1 MVRFMKGVYNLRPM
15 RSRYCQTWSVD
26 VVLNYLRK
34 LSPVK
39 KLTLKELSLK
49 LVMLIALTNA
59 ARVQTIHLL
68 SVNNFTKFKSEFVFK
83 LDNVLKQSRPGF
95 DCSVLR
101 LKAYPPDRRLCV
113 YTVIKEY
120 LVRTKDIRE
129 KSENKLLLS
138 YIHPY
143 KAVTRD
149 TISRWIKMVMTRSG
163 IDTNIYGSHS
173 VRSASTS
180 KAKLKMVPIAD
191 IINKAGWS
199 RQSTFANSMTKKFKK
214 VTDLR
219 KQSSIKMRR

>member
-1 MVRFMKGVYNLRPM
+1 
-15 RSRYCQTWSVD
+15 
-26 VVLNYLRK
+26 
-34 LSPVK
+34 
-39 KLTLKELSLK
+39 
-49 LVMLIALTNA
+49 MLIALTNA
-59 ARVQTIHLL
+59 ARLQTIHLL

-138 YIHPY
+138 YIRPY

-149 TISRWIKMVMTRSG
+149 TISRWIKMIMTRSG

-199 RQSTFANSMTKKFKK
+199 RQSTFAKFYDKEIQESDRFEEA
-214 VTDLR
+214 VLHQDA
-219 KQSSIKMRR
+219 

>member
-1 MVRFMKGVYNLRPM
+1 MKGVYNLHPM

-59 ARVQTIHLL
+59 ARVQTKHLL

-95 DCSVLR
+95 DCSVLK

-138 YIHPY
+138 YIRPY
-143 KAVTRD
+143 KSVSRD

-199 RQSTFANSMTKKFKK
+199 RQSTFAKFYDKEIQERDRFEEA
-214 VTDLR
+214 VLHQDG
-219 KQSSIKMRR
+219 

>member
-1 MVRFMKGVYNLRPM
+1 MVTVLQYCSRKKIDSFSASIREVIEFLTEQFEAGLGYSSLNTARGALSSLGLKLEQFAAGSHPLVVRFMKGVYNLRPM

-95 DCSVLR
+95 ETES
-101 LKAYPPDRRLCV
+101 
-113 YTVIKEY
+113 
-120 LVRTKDIRE
+120 
-129 KSENKLLLS
+129 LS
-138 YIHPY
+138 
-143 KAVTRD
+143 
-149 TISRWIKMVMTRSG
+149 
-163 IDTNIYGSHS
+163 
-173 VRSASTS
+173 
-180 KAKLKMVPIAD
+180 
-191 IINKAGWS
+191 S
-199 RQSTFANSMTKKFKK
+199 RQEA
-214 VTDLR
+214 VC
-219 KQSSIKMRR
+219 IYCY